1 MESSMNRNGRK
12 MAHTHI
18 QAVEY
23 KDVTVLCKQ
32 GAQTGREVTA
42 NRPDMVIKNKTE
54 KHA

>member
-1 MESSMNRNGRK
+1 

-23 KDVTVLCKQ
+23 EDVTVLWKR
-32 GAQTGREVTA
+32 GAQTGREVMA